1 MCSYTGIAAFINIVI
16 MVYKNAIVGR
26 PSQNRNR
33 WGERGL
39 ESRRLGFVLPWEKM
53 DGQCHT
59 DDDLKP
65 LNCQRRENLYQP
77 PALLE
82 NSRDSHR
89 WVLVGKE
96 RPGAGSARQA
106 GARDEVVA
114 CGGKAEVESTGA
126 PKPPPPWSL
135 S

>member
-53 DGQCHT
+53 DG
-59 DDDLKP
+59 
-65 LNCQRRENLYQP
+65 
-77 PALLE
+77 
-82 NSRDSHR
+82 
-89 WVLVGKE
+89 
-96 RPGAGSARQA
+96 
-106 GARDEVVA
+106 
-114 CGGKAEVESTGA
+114 
-126 PKPPPPWSL
+126 
-135 S
+135 

>member
-53 DGQCHT
+53 DGRCHT

-82 NSRDSHR
+82 NSRDRHR
-89 WVLVGKE
+89 WVLVKKE
-96 RPGAGSARQA
+96 RPGAGSARQT

-114 CGGKAEVESTGA
+114 CKAGGREYRA
-126 PKPPPPWSL
+126 PKPPPLWSL

>member
-26 PSQNRNR
+26 PSQNRKR

-39 ESRRLGFVLPWEKM
+39 EPRRLGFVLPWEKM

-82 NSRDSHR
+82 NSRDSRRR
-89 WVLVGKE
+89 WVLVGKG
-96 RPGAGSARQA
+96 RLWPSLPGSLEP
-106 GARDEVVA
+106 EV
-114 CGGKAEVESTGA
+114 G
-126 PKPPPPWSL
+126 
-135 S
+135 